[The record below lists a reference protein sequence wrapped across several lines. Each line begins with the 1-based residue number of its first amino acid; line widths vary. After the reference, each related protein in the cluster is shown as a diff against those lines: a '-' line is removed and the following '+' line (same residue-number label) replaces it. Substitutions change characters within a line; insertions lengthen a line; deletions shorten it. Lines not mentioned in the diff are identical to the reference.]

1 MFFVRIIP
9 PGRRN
14 GYDGEFEYWVVV
26 KETAKRTE
34 ESSYEEEHR
43 KKVKAYML
51 ENKSLH
57 FREIHL

>member
-43 KKVKAYML
+43 KKVKAYI
-51 ENKSLH
+51 EKKSLH